1 VNSHSCYSCFHS
13 YTYNQSINQS
23 INFTCT
29 VWHNSN
35 CNNSDGRTT
44 RQLTA
49 LTVALDNMNKFGED
63 SADSFHMTGQ
73 TAHLVIKCTKKPI
86 SWICQ
91 KYWNLIENSWN
102 SLENHWKQK
111 STILQIP
118 QTNQCSDRAITL
130 MQKLC
135 AACKNKDKL
144 WLQFILSNKH
154 WCVLCPSKMLE
165 HVFFCFLCIL
175 MHEMHNAYYTI
186 STLNLHSIRYICKI
200 IFLIQGLTFFK
211 IYWNGSSFLLI

>member
-1 VNSHSCYSCFHS
+1 MSNISNTKWNSIAFVVILDFILIPTTWTSLEKICWFISYDWAHYSFS
-13 YTYNQSINQS
+13 DQMYNKI
-23 INFTCT
+23 I
-29 VWHNSN
+29 WW
-35 CNNSDGRTT
+35 
-44 RQLTA
+44 
-49 LTVALDNMNKFGED
+49 
-63 SADSFHMTGQ
+63 
-73 TAHLVIKCTKKPI
+73 I
-86 SWICQ
+86 SQ
-91 KYWNLIENSWN
+91 KYWKLTEMCLN
-102 SLENHWKQK
+102 SLENHW
-111 STILQIP
+111 ILQ
-118 QTNQCSDRAITL
+118 TNRCSESAITL
-130 MQKLC
+130 MQILR